1 MWKNIEKQL
10 ITSKLRCAFFSF
22 PLLILLLYF
31 HIQRHTFA
39 TSVCLSQGV
48 PIETVSKMLGHKHIT
63 TTHIYAKITNDKIKR
78 DMENLQARIGDKF
91 RLAQ

>member
-1 MWKNIEKQL
+1 MRAIARRAGIATDL
-10 ITSKLRCAFFSF
+10 TTHTA
-22 PLLILLLYF
+22 
-31 HIQRHTFA
+31 RHSFA

-63 TTHIYAKITNDKIKR
+63 TTQIYAKITNDKIKR
-78 DMENLQARIGDKF
+78 DMDHLQGRIGDKF

>member
-1 MWKNIEKQL
+1 M
-10 ITSKLRCAFFSF
+10 
-22 PLLILLLYF
+22 
-31 HIQRHTFA
+31 
-39 TSVCLSQGV
+39 SVCLSQGV
-48 PIETVSKMLGHKHIT
+48 PSETVSRMLGHKHIT